1 MHEISAS
8 DLSSGYVGQAGKMT
22 RDHLQKSRGGVL
34 FIDEAYQLKPAR
46 GGSYMTEAVD
56 ELVKCLTSPEFQGK
70 LIVVL
75 AGYQKD
81 MEDMLATNPGLKSR
95 FAETLQFQ
103 DLDAKAVVE
112 LFSAKMTALKLPV
125 SSSDTKD
132 LLPLAERL
140 VACGFG
146 NGRDVETW
154 AKMAYQELSLK
165 AGRLRSSGHVGA
177 GSGKAKQSTQDVKV
191 FLSIAEVR
199 VSLDR
204 MLQQRAQVNG
214 TRESQ
219 IQPFGKYPSST
230 FVNNT
235 ELAAKAEAQHTQPR
249 QMKNLKSA
257 DGIAVAAPVTDAS
270 TAFLDLEQNIE
281 EAVDKD
287 VSSSQG
293 LNPFQSV
300 DSKALKLLQ
309 DFLQQQGLNTERG
322 ADSLVSLDESNAV
335 WKGMLTRMQE
345 ELGCTLQFAQEQL
358 ASWRKAQLD
367 VRREMEREKERQLT
381 KGASMK
387 AIWRCGVCGRADKP
401 FIVCWVAPYIVRY
414 EKVI

>member
-1 MHEISAS
+1 M
-8 DLSSGYVGQAGKMT
+8 
-22 RDHLQKSRGGVL
+22 
-34 FIDEAYQLKPAR
+34 
-46 GGSYMTEAVD
+46 
-56 ELVKCLTSPEFQGK
+56 
-70 LIVVL
+70 
-75 AGYQKD
+75 
-81 MEDMLATNPGLKSR
+81 
-95 FAETLQFQ
+95 
-103 DLDAKAVVE
+103 
-112 LFSAKMTALKLPV
+112 
-125 SSSDTKD
+125 
-132 LLPLAERL
+132 
-140 VACGFG
+140 
-146 NGRDVETW
+146 
-154 AKMAYQELSLK
+154 
-165 AGRLRSSGHVGA
+165 
-177 GSGKAKQSTQDVKV
+177 
-191 FLSIAEVR
+191 
-199 VSLDR
+199 
-204 MLQQRAQVNG
+204 
-214 TRESQ
+214 
-219 IQPFGKYPSST
+219 
-230 FVNNT
+230 NNT

-358 ASWRKAQLD
+358 ARWRKAQLD

>member
-1 MHEISAS
+1 
-8 DLSSGYVGQAGKMT
+8 
-22 RDHLQKSRGGVL
+22 
-34 FIDEAYQLKPAR
+34 
-46 GGSYMTEAVD
+46 MTEAVD

-140 VACGFG
+140 VACNGFG

-165 AGRLRSSGHVGA
+165 AGRLRSSGNVGA
-177 GSGKAKQSTQDVKV
+177 GSGKAKQSIQDVKV

-204 MLQQRAQVNG
+204 MLQQRAQING
-214 TRESQ
+214 TRES
-219 IQPFGKYPSST
+219 
-230 FVNNT
+230 
-235 ELAAKAEAQHTQPR
+235 
-249 QMKNLKSA
+249 
-257 DGIAVAAPVTDAS
+257 
-270 TAFLDLEQNIE
+270 
-281 EAVDKD
+281 
-287 VSSSQG
+287 
-293 LNPFQSV
+293 
-300 DSKALKLLQ
+300 
-309 DFLQQQGLNTERG
+309 
-322 ADSLVSLDESNAV
+322 
-335 WKGMLTRMQE
+335 
-345 ELGCTLQFAQEQL
+345 
-358 ASWRKAQLD
+358 
-367 VRREMEREKERQLT
+367 
-381 KGASMK
+381 
-387 AIWRCGVCGRADKP
+387 
-401 FIVCWVAPYIVRY
+401 
-414 EKVI
+414 